1 MRKLL
6 IIAFSVIKNDPR
18 VFRQVQ
24 SLRDQYQVTVIGL
37 GSCPMS
43 GIDWIAINTPAR
55 TLLDRLK
62 YGALLGL
69 RQFESA
75 YWSRAVHLVA
85 LSLLGGQ
92 KFDLI
97 LANDLDALPLALRIA
112 VDSPVLLDAHEYAPL
127 EYEDV
132 FLWRLI
138 VQPYRE
144 YLCRTY
150 LRRTKGMLT
159 VCDGLADEYARVYGV
174 KPKLLMNAPTYQYL
188 KPSPVEE
195 GIVRMIHHGAA
206 IPSRHLEQ
214 MIEMM
219 QFLDQRFRLDFMLL
233 SANQD
238 YLNHLKKL
246 ASGDSRISFVDPV
259 AMLDIPKVSNQYD
272 VGIFLLPPVNF
283 NYKNA
288 LPNKLFEFV
297 QARLGIAIGPSPEM
311 ARLVERYKLGVVA
324 NDFTPQAL
332 AKRLNALTTADIVKF
347 KEAANV
353 AALELC
359 FEKNAEVLIDEIQ
372 RLLGD

>member
-1 MRKLL
+1 MRKVLV
-6 IIAFSVIKNDPR
+6 IAFSVIKNDPR

-24 SLRDQYQVTVIGL
+24 VLRDHYQVTVIGL
-37 GSCPMS
+37 GSCPMR

-69 RQFESA
+69 RQFDSA

-85 LSLLGGQ
+85 LSLLVGQ

-127 EYEDV
+127 EYEDI

-150 LRRTKGMLT
+150 LRRTEGMLT

-174 KPKLLMNAPTYQYL
+174 KPKLLMNAPPYQHL
-188 KPSPVEE
+188 KPSPVEG

-219 QFLDQRFRLDFMLL
+219 QFLDHRFRLDFMLL
-233 SANQD
+233 SANQG

-283 NYKNA
+283 NYKHA

-359 FEKNAEVLIDEIQ
+359 FEKNAQVLIDEIQ

>member
-75 YWSRAVHLVA
+75 YWSRAVYLVA

-127 EYEDV
+127 EYEDI

-150 LRRTKGMLT
+150 LRRTEGMLT

-174 KPKLLMNAPTYQYL
+174 KPKLLMNAPTYQHL

-283 NYKNA
+283 NYTHA
-288 LPNKLFEFV
+288 LPNKFFEFV

-332 AKRLNALTTADIVKF
+332 AKRLNALTTADIVRF

-359 FEKNAEVLIDEIQ
+359 FEKNAEVLLDEVQ
-372 RLLGD
+372 RLLGK